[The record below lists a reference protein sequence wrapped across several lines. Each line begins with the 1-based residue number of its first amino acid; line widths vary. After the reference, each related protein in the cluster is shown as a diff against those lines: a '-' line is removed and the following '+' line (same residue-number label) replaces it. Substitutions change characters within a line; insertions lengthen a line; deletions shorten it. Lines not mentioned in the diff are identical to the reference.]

1 MPEQSQTIGDRI
13 SFTRSSDE
21 LTIIITQQIPRR
33 KETIFLLWLVALGVA
48 GVAFVFYW
56 LNNPAGSSDRIFFM
70 ICTAFIAFFL
80 VRYGKVFLWRKIGRE
95 MIRIKGEEMS
105 LKNAFGTYGRAQF
118 FNTNNIHKFGVIPYD
133 FTKFGQF
140 MDRAFWEMGGE
151 MLGFEHGGRKYRF
164 GKQLDEREAERLARV
179 IDKGLR
185 EIPKLHRQR
194 QKTARKEAERND
206 Q

>member
-1 MPEQSQTIGDRI
+1 MPEQTQTIGDRI
-13 SFTRSSDE
+13 SFDRSANE
-21 LTIIITQQIPRR
+21 LTVVITQQISRK
-33 KETIFLLWLVALGVA
+33 KETIFLLWLLALLLA
-48 GVAFVFYW
+48 GGAFINYW
-56 LNNPAGSSDRIFFM
+56 ISNPAGSSDRVFFM
-70 ICTAFIAFFL
+70 VCTAFIAFFL

-105 LKNAFGTYGRAQF
+105 IKNAFGSYGRAQF
-118 FNTNNIHKFGVIPYD
+118 FNTNNVHRFGVIPYD

-151 MLGFEHGGRKYRF
+151 TLGFEHGGRKYRF

-179 IDKGLR
+179 IDKCLR
-185 EIPKLHRQR
+185 DIPKLHR
-194 QKTARKEAERND
+194 KKLKANLKKEEAGD

>member
-1 MPEQSQTIGDRI
+1 MPEHTQTIGDRVSI
-13 SFTRSSDE
+13 QRSSHE
-21 LTIIITQQIPRR
+21 LTVVITQQISRK
-33 KETIFLLWLVALGVA
+33 KETLFLLWLLALLVA
-48 GVAFVFYW
+48 GGAFIFYW
-56 LNNPAGSSDRIFFM
+56 INNPAGSSDRVFFM
-70 ICTAFIAFFL
+70 ICTAFITFFL

-105 LKNAFGTYGRAQF
+105 IKNAFGTYGRAQF
-118 FNTNNIHKFGVIPYD
+118 FNTNNIHRFGVIPYD

-151 MLGFEHGGRKYRF
+151 TLGFEHGGKKYRF

-185 EIPKLHRQR
+185 EIPKLHRKQ
-194 QKTARKEAERND
+194 QKAALKVSESSD